1 MFVDLHRN
9 VGDATAANVGESSAM
24 RRPFPSLKPPT
35 DSLALTELGAAIE
48 RFEFKSEERTPT
60 EVGIDLRSLR
70 QLIDRLELQFSV
82 KAAALADA
90 DEADWCGYPS
100 AGEFIRHECK
110 MSSTAAASA
119 IYVGSSVAKLPESV
133 EAMNSGRIGFGH
145 LALMS
150 STAAAL
156 CMKDFDESP
165 LLERALQH
173 SVSRFR
179 FDCAHARHAA
189 DVEAFTEEQVDQ
201 VLFRRLEFR
210 PCGNGAVE
218 VRGMLDPAGAAAVR
232 TALEPLARRSGA
244 DDVRCR
250 EKRLADA
257 FVEVANHCLDN
268 GLVPQRA
275 NQRAHVQVTTSL
287 ETLQGLAGSSAGEME
302 FSVPI
307 AAETVRR
314 LACDSSVIRVL
325 LGADSA
331 VIDVGRAKRVV
342 SAPLRRALDVR
353 DKGCVW
359 PGCDRSASWTNAHH
373 IVFWADDGRTE
384 LDNLVLLCYR
394 HHLAVHEGRWQLIRS
409 DDGAILTVPP
419 PVHYPWRTRPP
430 SWRGP

>member
-1 MFVDLHRN
+1 MLETLPPPK
-9 VGDATAANVGESSAM
+9 GQESSEM
-24 RRPFPSLKPPT
+24 RRSLAWLQPPT
-35 DSLALTELGAAIE
+35 DSLALAELDAAVE
-48 RFEFKSEERTPT
+48 RFEFSSEERTPT
-60 EVGIDLRSLR
+60 EIGLDLRRFRHLM
-70 QLIDRLELQFSV
+70 DRLELQFSV

-90 DEADWCGYPS
+90 DEIEWCGYPS

-110 MSSTAAASA
+110 MSITAAESA
-119 IYVGSSVAKLPESV
+119 VAVGSSVAKLPESL

-145 LALMS
+145 LALMGS
-150 STAAAL
+150 NAAAL
-156 CMKDFDESP
+156 RMEDFDESP
-165 LLERALQH
+165 LLEQALQH

-189 DVEAFTEEQVDQ
+189 DMEAFTDEQIDQ
-201 VLFRRLEFR
+201 MVFRRLEFR

-218 VRGMLDPAGAAAVR
+218 MRGMLDPAGAAAVR
-232 TALEPLARRSGA
+232 TALEPLARRNGK
-244 DDVRCR
+244 DDGRVRH
-250 EKRLADA
+250 KRLADA
-257 FVEVANHCLDN
+257 LVEVANHCLEN

-314 LACDSSVIRVL
+314 LACDSSVVRVL

-342 SAPLRRALDVR
+342 SAPLRRALDAR

-359 PGCDRSASWTNAHH
+359 PGCDRTASWTNAHH
-373 IVFWADDGRTE
+373 IVFWADNGRTD
-384 LDNLVLLCYR
+384 LANLVLLCYR
-394 HHLAVHEGRWQLIRS
+394 HHAAVHEGRWQLIRS
-409 DDGAILTVPP
+409 DDGAILTLPP

-430 SWRGP
+430 NCRHP